1 MRIAIVTATTT
12 DRITGV
18 AEYLINLIDHLQSID
33 RDNSYFV
40 VTTRD
45 NSYMFDLH
53 APNFVETMLPL
64 RQKPW
69 LPMRLAYHAWQSLY
83 LPWWCRRRKI
93 DLVHL
98 PNTLFVSPLI
108 ESVVTIHDIT
118 ELKTAKYSKV
128 RTFIRKMMILSAIRF
143 SRRIITDSDSTR
155 IDLTAMGAKN
165 AATIHLGFDDSPSPE
180 AASWSEELRVLDAYK
195 VERDRYV
202 ICIGTIMKHKN
213 LPNLIRAF
221 GRIGERAH
229 GYKLLLVGAHD
240 NAYQD
245 VVAAIADND
254 LSGRVSLLN
263 YVTLDEKRVLLK
275 NARLS
280 CLISS
285 YEGFGIPV
293 LEAQAAKVPVL
304 ISNVSSLPEVAGEG
318 AMAADPSDVADIA
331 DKMMACLTDEG
342 LRASLVARGTK
353 NLERFS
359 WRRCAAATLK
369 VYESAARA

>member
-1 MRIAIVTATTT
+1 
-12 DRITGV
+12 
-18 AEYLINLIDHLQSID
+18 
-33 RDNSYFV
+33 
-40 VTTRD
+40 
-45 NSYMFDLH
+45 
-53 APNFVETMLPL
+53 
-64 RQKPW
+64 
-69 LPMRLAYHAWQSLY
+69 
-83 LPWWCRRRKI
+83 
-93 DLVHL
+93 
-98 PNTLFVSPLI
+98 
-108 ESVVTIHDIT
+108 
-118 ELKTAKYSKV
+118 
-128 RTFIRKMMILSAIRF
+128 
-143 SRRIITDSDSTR
+143 
-155 IDLTAMGAKN
+155 MGAKN

-293 LEAQAAKVPVL
+293 LEAQAARVPVL
-304 ISNVSSLPEVAGEG
+304 ISNVSSLPEVAGDG